1 MWISLS
7 NVLARMEQGSPSVS
21 PRWGSTFLWWLNV
34 SSHLE
39 LLSAGWG
46 KLSPIMGDWGECL
59 SGLRYLKFYSNQKGH
74 LELCVEPLGWEKED
88 QFSALV
94 GASLASLPP
103 FVKLGQRWISCED
116 GTWEAGWA
124 GWCYVFEGS
133 VCRVLNTGQFF
144 FFLLLYGKIIRE
156 PRIVVDP
163 LSRPLPC
170 QHIFVFLAVCLHV
183 THVRARN
190 MYTRF
195 FPKPVE
201 N

>member
-1 MWISLS
+1 MWIFLS
-7 NVLARMEQGSPSVS
+7 NVLARMEQCSPSVS

-59 SGLRYLKFYSNQKGH
+59 SGLCYLKFYSNQKGH
-74 LELCVEPLGWEKED
+74 LERCVEPLVWEKED

-144 FFLLLYGKIIRE
+144 FSFVVWRNYKRTKNCHR
-156 PRIVVDP
+156 PFVKTPPMSTYFRISSC
-163 LSRPLPC
+163 LSPC
-170 QHIFVFLAVCLHV
+170 NTRAHTQHVHTVFS
-183 THVRARN
+183 
-190 MYTRF
+190 
-195 FPKPVE
+195 
-201 N
+201 